1 MFIWKSGP
9 RRSVSSTPSA
19 GSASN
24 PSRNAYMP
32 LLIKDRAIVD
42 DRWTLLRDAASLAD
56 VPINTAVIVP
66 LALWQSE
73 HDSLAG
79 RNAVGVWL
87 KPGDD
92 PESLAGDVARLP
104 LIAIDFPKFV
114 DGRGY
119 SSARLLRDKH
129 RFGGELRAIGDV
141 LRDQLYYMRQ
151 CGFDAFA
158 VRADRIADAVGGLDD
173 FSDNY
178 QSTVERPI
186 PLFRRRGGASTR
198 DA

>member
-1 MFIWKSGP
+1 
-9 RRSVSSTPSA
+9 
-19 GSASN
+19 
-24 PSRNAYMP
+24 MP
-32 LLIKDRAIVD
+32 LLIKGRAIVE
-42 DRWTLLRDAASLAD
+42 DRWALLREAASLVD
-56 VPINTAVIVP
+56 VPPNTPVIVP

-73 HDSLAG
+73 HDALAA
-79 RNAVGVWL
+79 RDDVGVWL
-87 KPGDD
+87 KPSDD
-92 PESLAGDVARLP
+92 PDALAGDAAHLP

-141 LRDQLYYMRQ
+141 LRDQLYYLRQ

-158 VRADRIADAVGGLDD
+158 VRADRNPAEAIGGLDD

-178 QSTVERPI
+178 QSTFARPV
-186 PLFRRRGGASTR
+186 PLFRRRE
-198 DA
+198 DATVSDVGTPPK

>member
-1 MFIWKSGP
+1 
-9 RRSVSSTPSA
+9 
-19 GSASN
+19 
-24 PSRNAYMP
+24 
-32 LLIKDRAIVD
+32 
-42 DRWTLLRDAASLAD
+42 
-56 VPINTAVIVP
+56 VIVP

-73 HDSLAG
+73 HDALAG
-79 RNAVGVWL
+79 RDDVGVWL
-87 KPGDD
+87 KPSDD
-92 PESLAGDVARLP
+92 PDALAGDVAHLP

-141 LRDQLYYMRQ
+141 LRDQLYYLRQ

-158 VRADRIADAVGGLDD
+158 VRADRNPAEAIAGLDD

-178 QSTVERPI
+178 QSTFARPV
-186 PLFRRRGGASTR
+186 PLFRRREEATVSKIGSLPE
-198 DA
+198 